1 MRGRDGWTYTADM
14 LRAAVV
20 SLVLLGVI
28 AGGRGVAQEAQGSPP
43 AWKVELERRHAE
55 LVNRNGPGTDA
66 ALRDKLMAMREA
78 DQTAPE
84 RGLVKVAPED
94 VAKMQ
99 AAANLHETDTRLT
112 AELKAIVAEK
122 GWPTIAMVGIEASNA
137 AMLVLTHTRDHAWQL
152 SLLGQLEELADAG
165 KIDGSALSTV
175 IDKELVSEGKLQRYG
190 SQFKVADGG
199 LAMFGVEDPAG
210 LDKRRATVFLPPM
223 EVYKQMLGEMYHLKV
238 TDKIV
243 SAAK

>member
-1 MRGRDGWTYTADM
+1 MVRALVVALMLLAMVSGR
-14 LRAAVV
+14 RVV
-20 SLVLLGVI
+20 
-28 AGGRGVAQEAQGSPP
+28 AQGSAP
-43 AWKVELERRHAE
+43 AWQVELDRRHAE
-55 LVNRNGPGTDA
+55 LVKRNGPGTDA
-66 ALRDKLMAMREA
+66 ELRDQLMAMGEA

-84 RGLVKVAPED
+84 RGLVQVAPED
-94 VAKMQ
+94 RAKTQ

-112 AELKAIVAEK
+112 AQLKAIVLEK

-152 SLLGQLEELADAG
+152 SLLGQLEGLADGG

-210 LDKRRATVFLPPM
+210 LDQRRATVFLPPM
-223 EVYKQMLGEMYHLKV
+223 ALYKQMLGEMYHLKV